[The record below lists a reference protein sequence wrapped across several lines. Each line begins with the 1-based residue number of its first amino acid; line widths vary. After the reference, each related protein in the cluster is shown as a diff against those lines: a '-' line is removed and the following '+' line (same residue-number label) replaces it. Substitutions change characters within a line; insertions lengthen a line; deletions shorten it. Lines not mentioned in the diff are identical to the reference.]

1 VRFGVTA
8 WDAQRTLSLRAAVG
22 CAPGIPVAVVA
33 VVDDPGSAVP
43 VPADVVVL
51 GFMVNSPVQITSFR
65 ALASRENPAL
75 TSGVRF

>member
-1 VRFGVTA
+1 
-8 WDAQRTLSLRAAVG
+8 
-22 CAPGIPVAVVA
+22 VVA